1 MKSMSFYSPI
11 EWSKEKFL
19 NWSDYKAELN
29 PSFFED
35 AHSAIK
41 YRHTWTVK
49 SDNVDGQI
57 QFHIEN
63 IQLTTEF
70 FPLLSWVRLSQA
82 NLMLLKHEQ
91 GHFDLAE
98 LFRFKITEDL
108 QMIFEA
114 KKFSVR
120 GHTQEQQK
128 QFAREYSNMLISKE
142 IEKLQKY
149 IFQKQE
155 EYDKY
160 TNYGQIVEKQLE
172 YDERLKEL
180 RT

>member
-1 MKSMSFYSPI
+1 MSSYSPI
-11 EWSKEKFL
+11 VWSREIFL

-29 PSFFED
+29 PASFED
-35 AHSAIK
+35 AHSTIK

-57 QFHIEN
+57 QFYIEN
-63 IQLTTEF
+63 IQLTSEF

-82 NLMLLKHEQ
+82 NLMLLNHEQ

-98 LFRFKITEDL
+98 LLRSKITKNL
-108 QMIFEA
+108 QIIFDP
-114 KKFSVR
+114 KKFLVR

-128 QFAREYSNMLISKE
+128 QFAREYSNMVIFKE
-142 IEKLQKY
+142 LEKWEKHL
-149 IFQKQE
+149 FQKQE

-160 TNYGQIVEKQLE
+160 TNYGQIAEKQLE
-172 YDERLKEL
+172 YDERFKEL
-180 RT
+180 RI

>member
-1 MKSMSFYSPI
+1 MKSMSSYSPI
-11 EWSKEKFL
+11 VWSKENFL
-19 NWSDYKAELN
+19 NWSDYQAELN
-29 PSFFED
+29 PSSFED
-35 AHSAIK
+35 AHSTIK

-49 SDNVDGQI
+49 SDNVDRQI
-57 QFHIEN
+57 QFYIEN

-70 FPLLSWVRLSQA
+70 FPLLSCVRLSQA

-98 LFRFKITEDL
+98 LFRSKITKDL
-108 QMIFEA
+108 QIIFES
-114 KKFSVR
+114 KKFIVR

-142 IEKLQKY
+142 LEKLEKH

-155 EYDKY
+155 EYDQY
-160 TNYGQIVEKQLE
+160 TDYGQIAEKQLE
-172 YDERLKEL
+172 YDERFKEL
-180 RT
+180 RI